1 MANEKERL
9 REAQQLILDKKYE
22 EARQILV
29 ELGDNPTALKW
40 LDKLN
45 ELVPAESS
53 VPPSMEATMSL
64 NTTVESVDL
73 GKSTSTPPFALEEST
88 PPATPPASTPPPTPV
103 SPPVTPPP
111 DVMKTEIDL
120 NAVNVAASTSG
131 ISPTPPPPSAS
142 VKVESPAP
150 APAAS
155 PEMPDMVVEG
165 GAGRKLPKVNI
176 KMPAIS
182 LEPKEMPPLYQETAE
197 DADRFQQAQKLID
210 EAKQKL
216 AAIPDHP
223 RAARWSSRLE
233 HVDRPILVANRFL
246 TPPAGAKPLQ
256 RVRHVIQEAR
266 SPQTRHDLKRWLFSS
281 SYRQWMGG
289 MAVVV
294 GVLVFLS
301 FFFMSWVEMPA
312 SIGGDKAS
320 LTPASIWT
328 AANDDYPTFDLKKLS
343 EENRD
348 DLGFG
353 DIRLIDRF
361 LIFIP
366 LFGIALA
373 AVGVLYLMKR
383 LDTRTAVLAI
393 AGLLIVMVLFS
404 AFWKTVST
412 TNIRGKADD
421 LYGDNN
427 DQLVDNTVDLFKD
440 SYSTGEY
447 ALYTRLGL
455 LIGLFGAGVLAA
467 NQFGILDKD
476 KS

>member
-53 VPPSMEATMSL
+53 APPSMEATMTL

-73 GKSTSTPPFALEEST
+73 GKPTTPPFAFEEGM
-88 PPATPPASTPPPTPV
+88 PPATPPAAAPPPTPA

-120 NAVNVAASTSG
+120 NAAKLGAEAA
-131 ISPTPPPPSAS
+131 PPSPPKA
-142 VKVESPAP
+142 ET
-150 APAAS
+150 PAAPS
-155 PEMPDMVVEG
+155 FSSAFPDAPVTADESSG
-165 GAGRKLPKVNI
+165 GRKLPKVNI

-197 DADRFQQAQKLID
+197 DAARFQEAQKLID

-266 SPQTRHDLKRWLFSS
+266 SSQTRHDLKRWLFSS
-281 SYRQWMGG
+281 SYRQWLGG

-312 SIGGDKAS
+312 SLGGDKAS

-328 AANDDYPTFDLKKLS
+328 AANEDYPTFDLKKLG
-343 EENRD
+343 EEDRD

-393 AGLLIVMVLFS
+393 VGLLIVMVLFS
-404 AFWKTVST
+404 AFWKTAST
-412 TNIRGKADD
+412 TNIRGKTEDI
-421 LYGDNN
+421 YGDNN
-427 DQLVDNTVDLFKD
+427 NQLVDNTVDLFKD